1 MAAADRRLPRLFAAA
16 LPAWRQAR
24 RARRRHQDHR
34 PRDLRRR
41 LAFRRPRR
49 DHPPDQVHRRTST
62 ALRRLRRREQVVGL
76 VVGLPLNM
84 DGSDS
89 PRTQS
94 VRAFARNLAP
104 LGLPIL
110 LWDER
115 WSTQAV
121 ERAMIDADVSRAKR
135 AEKVDA
141 LAAAH
146 ILQGAID
153 ALANLG
159 RECLFGRDRSGVG
172 CRRLAAS
179 RRNGGGLP

>member
-1 MAAADRRLPRLFAAA
+1 MRDAQRTKFTADLE
-16 LPAWRQAR
+16 
-24 RARRRHQDHR
+24 
-34 PRDLRRR
+34 
-41 LAFRRPRR
+41 
-49 DHPPDQVHRRTST
+49 
-62 ALRRLRRREQVVGL
+62 ALRAFVEREHIVGL
-76 VVGLPLNM
+76 VVGLPLSM

-104 LGLPIL
+104 LGLPTL

-121 ERAMIDADVSRAKR
+121 ERAMIAADVSRARR

-146 ILQGAID
+146 ILQGALD
-153 ALANLG
+153 ALANL
-159 RECLFGRDRSGVG
+159 S
-172 CRRLAAS
+172 A
-179 RRNGGGLP
+179 PQ

>member
-1 MAAADRRLPRLFAAA
+1 MALITTSAGEFGAGVPHGKLAGLDVGTKTIGLAVCDAGLHFAG
-16 LPAWRQAR
+16 PFETVR
-24 RARRRHQDHR
+24 RAKFTQ
-34 PRDLRRR
+34 DLRT
-41 LAFRRPRR
+41 LTEF
-49 DHPPDQVHRRTST
+49 T
-62 ALRRLRRREQVVGL
+62 LREKIVGL

-84 DGSDS
+84 DGTDS

-104 LGLPIL
+104 LELPIL

-121 ERAMIDADVSRAKR
+121 ERAMLSADVSRAKR

-153 ALANLG
+153 ALANLPG
-159 RECLFGRDRSGVG
+159 QQ
-172 CRRLAAS
+172 
-179 RRNGGGLP
+179 

>member
-1 MAAADRRLPRLFAAA
+1 MAAVITRDTTEFAAA
-16 LPAWRQAR
+16 LPDWGKLLGLDVGTKTIGIAICDSGWHFAGPSETIR
-24 RARRRHQDHR
+24 RTKFTHDLAS
-34 PRDLRRR
+34 LRRIIEHEH
-41 LAFRRPRR
+41 A
-49 DHPPDQVHRRTST
+49 
-62 ALRRLRRREQVVGL
+62 AGL
-76 VVGLPLNM
+76 VLGLPLNM

-104 LGLPIL
+104 LELPIL

-121 ERAMIDADVSRAKR
+121 ERAMIAADVSRARR

-153 ALANLG
+153 ALANL
-159 RECLFGRDRSGVG
+159 
-172 CRRLAAS
+172 A
-179 RRNGGGLP
+179 GGD

>member
-1 MAAADRRLPRLFAAA
+1 MAGAMITASTAEFASAAHGKLAGLDVGTKTIGLATCDAMWSFAG
-16 LPAWRQAR
+16 PAETI
-24 RARRRHQDHR
+24 
-34 PRDLRRR
+34 
-41 LAFRRPRR
+41 
-49 DHPPDQVHRRTST
+49 RRTKFT
-62 ALRRLRRREQVVGL
+62 ADLEQLRKFIVAQSVAGL

-89 PRTQS
+89 SRTQS
-94 VRAFARNLAP
+94 VRAFARNLGS
-104 LGLPIL
+104 LDLPIL

-153 ALANLG
+153 ALANLPQS
-159 RECLFGRDRSGVG
+159 D
-172 CRRLAAS
+172 
-179 RRNGGGLP
+179 